1 MKKQQNK
8 VIHWFIIGTFVM
20 LYILVSLIS
29 TIHVIE
35 FFELSNDRWL
45 AITLAIAFEIGA
57 SASLA
62 SIIVLDKMNKWIVW
76 SLFFILTAMQGMGN
90 TYYAFSNLH
99 DYQGWIDLF
108 GLNEEEPLYQKRIL
122 SIVSGAILP
131 LVALGFIKSL
141 VDYIK
146 PNEDVDSEEINKQE
160 DDKVS
165 INKEDDKVSNSDKSS
180 IDIDSLLEA
189 ALQIINDQKLK
200 SESITPELLTD
211 SSDVPIQNVQAS
223 NDAENMK
230 VEIEEKIEE
239 PVEVNE
245 KYSIDYSINKDQEK
259 KNHKK

>member
-8 VIHWFIIGTFVM
+8 ITHWFIIGTFVM

-146 PNEDVDSEEINKQE
+146 PNEDIDSEEINKQE
-160 DDKVS
+160 VDKIS
-165 INKEDDKVSNSDKSS
+165 IKKQEEDKVSNLDKSS
-180 IDIDSLLEA
+180 IDIDSLLGA

-200 SESITPELLTD
+200 SESVAPELLTD
-211 SSDVPIQNVQAS
+211 SSDAPIQNQTS
-223 NDAENMK
+223 NATENVK
-230 VEIEEKIEE
+230 IETEEKIEK
-239 PVEVNE
+239 PIEVNE
-245 KYSIDYSINKDQEK
+245 KYSTNYSIDKEQK
-259 KNHKK
+259 KNYKKN

>member
-223 NDAENMK
+223 NAAENMK